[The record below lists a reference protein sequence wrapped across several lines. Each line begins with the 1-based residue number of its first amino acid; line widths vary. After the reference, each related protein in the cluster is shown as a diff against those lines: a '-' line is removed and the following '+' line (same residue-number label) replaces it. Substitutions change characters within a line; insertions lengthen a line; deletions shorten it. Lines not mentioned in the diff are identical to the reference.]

1 MDAVVLVGGL
11 GTRLRPLTLTRP
23 KQMLP
28 LGDRPMIEHVVAR
41 LARYGI
47 DRAVLSMG
55 YRPDAFRDAYPD
67 NRCAGVELI
76 YAVDPEPLDT
86 AGAVRYAA
94 RTAGVDST
102 FVAVN
107 GDVITTY
114 DLGAQLELHRERG
127 GLGTLHL
134 YPVEDPSRFGVVP
147 TDETGRVLRFVEKPP
162 REEAPSNWIN
172 AGGYVLEPEVLD
184 HIDDGPVSIERVT
197 FPALAAA
204 GRLYAYCEE
213 AYWVDA
219 GTPESYLAVVLDRLD
234 GRWGDPLEP
243 VAVGASVDPTA
254 TVAHA
259 YVAAGV
265 DVGAGASVVD
275 SVVLAGAAI
284 GPGATV
290 HRSIIGPGA
299 VVGARALV
307 RDLSV
312 VGADER
318 VDAGAELVG
327 ARVPSDA
334 RSAGSEPPGGAS

>member
-11 GTRLRPLTLTRP
+11 GTRLRPLTLTQP

-28 LGDRPMIEHVVAR
+28 LGERPMIEHVVAR

-55 YRPDAFRDAYPD
+55 YRPDVFRDAYPD
-67 NRCAGVELI
+67 SHCAGVELI

-94 RTAGVDST
+94 RAAGVDST

-134 YPVEDPSRFGVVP
+134 YPVDDPSRFGVVP
-147 TDETGRVLRFVEKPP
+147 TDDAGRVLGFVEKPA

-184 HIDDGPVSIERVT
+184 LIDEGPVSIERVT
-197 FPALAAA
+197 FPALAEA
-204 GRLYAYCEE
+204 GQLFGYKEE

-219 GTPESYLAVVLDRLD
+219 GTPESYLAVILDRLD
-234 GRWGDPLEP
+234 GLWGETLGP
-243 VAVGASVDPTA
+243 VAPGAVVDPTA
-254 TVAHA
+254 TVDHA
-259 YVAAGV
+259 YVAAGAE
-265 DVGAGASVVD
+265 VGAEARVAD
-275 SVVLAGAAI
+275 SVILDGAVI
-284 GPGATV
+284 GPGASV
-290 HRSIIGPGA
+290 QGSIVGPGA
-299 VVGARALV
+299 VIGERARVSA
-307 RDLSV
+307 LSV
-312 VGADER
+312 VGAREQ
-318 VDAGAELVG
+318 VNPHVELVG
-327 ARVPSDA
+327 ARVP
-334 RSAGSEPPGGAS
+334 PGAPERP

>member
-1 MDAVVLVGGL
+1 MDAVILVGGL
-11 GTRLRPLTLTRP
+11 GTRLRPLTLTQP

-41 LARYGI
+41 LAGYGI

-55 YRPDAFRDAYPD
+55 FRPDVFRDAYPD

-86 AGAVRYAA
+86 AGAVRFSARAA
-94 RTAGVDST
+94 GIDST

-114 DLGAQLELHRERG
+114 DLGAHIDFHRESG

-162 REEAPSNWIN
+162 RETAPSRWIN

-197 FPALAAA
+197 FPALAEA
-204 GRLYAYCEE
+204 GRLFGYCEE

-219 GTPESYLAVVLDRLD
+219 GTPESYLAVILDRLD
-234 GRWGDPLEP
+234 GRWGEPLEP
-243 VAVGASVDPTA
+243 VAPRASVDPTA
-254 TVAHA
+254 AVGHA
-259 YVAAGV
+259 YVAAGAQ
-265 DVGAGASVVD
+265 VGAGAEVVD
-275 SVVLAGAAI
+275 SVVLAGAVVE
-284 GPGATV
+284 PGAAV

-299 VVGARALV
+299 IVGARAHV

-312 VGADER
+312 VGATAR

-334 RSAGSEPPGGAS
+334 AAPVP